1 MKPKLLTIAWL
12 CFVASSLYGQEV
24 IFEDNFETGTFGAQ
38 WTARPNIDGGQNGIA
53 EIFTNSDGSSYV
65 RLGKSSDAGGFTT
78 NALDLNLDLAGQ
90 TDVELLFA
98 IYNYYDETQDED
110 GLYMSD
116 DGGSTFTKVFDFMP
130 GSWCDLAWGSFP
142 PLSISKLAAD
152 HGLNLNDQFVIR
164 FQQYDNAN
172 FGTFG
177 DEDGFYLD
185 DVVVRSSPDVHVQLP
200 VDDDFDDGVIPNHW
214 RAALADQTT
223 DDPNSI
229 TPIRVQRLQSNTN
242 RTNYYLQMGGTCDGE
257 FYTNAYDLLLDLAG
271 ETEVE
276 MWFDIYDF
284 SDENHAN
291 DGLFFSDDGGDT
303 FVKVF
308 SFNPEQWCNEWG
320 SYAPFDVDKLARE
333 NGLTLSSQFVIRF
346 QQYDNADFG
355 TFGDE
360 DGIRL
365 DNVRVRVPPISHA
378 SLPFEDD
385 FNTGM
390 MKTAWS
396 WAQATESTSDTTT
409 IIPSGYFAL
418 NSDANQT
425 NYWVEM
431 GQECDG
437 SFATNALDLH
447 LDLSGKSQVAL
458 TFDVNDRWDESQP
471 LMEGLYFSD
480 NGGASF
486 QQVYAFEPE
495 NWCDNTWSNFAP
507 FDVDALAAAAGL
519 SLTDQFIIRF
529 QQYDNAD
536 FSSSGDED
544 GIRIDNVKVYEPQ
557 PTYVTAPF
565 SESFDDFDL
574 PGAFQWAQP
583 VTTIRED
590 LRVEP
595 SLFDV
600 RADANRTN
608 YYLVLGNSCDGI
620 FTTSALDLHL
630 DASLG
635 TQLILSYDI
644 WDRGEEFTPEMD
656 AIFFSNDGGETF
668 TKVID
673 WDFTEIPNAQWIS
686 RELNITDLANNA
698 SLALTNTFVVRF
710 QRYDDSDFSTSGDE
724 DGIYLDN
731 FNFEASNTAPVVANA
746 LQDSTILTSE
756 AFTFTFPENT
766 FSDADGNDLS
776 YTSTLEDGTALPSWL
791 TFDAEERTFSG
802 TPVGSDVGSIS
813 IKVTADDGNGGTAD
827 ATFVLTVNT
836 EPVLTNA
843 ISDQEGTEGEPF
855 TFTFPDDT
863 FSDADGDDLS
873 YTARLDDGSTLPS
886 WLTFTGTSRTFS
898 GTPDGGDVGT
908 ITVKVIANDGKGA
921 TAEDSF
927 TISINAKPSLANPIA
942 DQNALVDEAFGLT
955 FPANTF
961 ADADGD
967 ELTYTATL
975 ADDSALPAWLAF
987 DGATRS
993 FSGTATSSDV
1003 GSITVKVTAADGKGA
1018 TAEDRFVLT
1027 INTAPVLV
1035 NALSDQRATEN
1046 EPFTFVVP
1054 ATTFSDADGDALTY
1068 TVTLEDGTALPAWL
1082 TFDTGSLTFSGTPG
1096 TSDLGLIGI
1105 TIIVDDGKGATAE
1118 DSFDITVRVPM
1129 PSLSDFSPKRGWVG
1143 DILTLTGEKLDLV
1156 TAISLNGTAA
1166 DFTLVDANTIEVVV
1180 PDGTTTGSIIL
1191 TYAGGQVESTTNFT
1205 MDIVTSLREN
1215 RERSFSVYPNPGP
1228 GIFIVETNYHESQD
1242 ISYEVYS
1249 LSGTTV
1255 AKGLVTSA
1263 ITEIDLRNYPNG
1275 TYLIVL
1281 LSDQGRSVTRVI
1293 KK

>member
-24 IFEDNFETGTFGAQ
+24 IFEDDFETGTFGAQ

-78 NALDLNLDLAGQ
+78 NALDLSLDLTGQ

-98 IYNYYDETQDED
+98 INNYSDETQDAD

-116 DGGSTFTKVFDFMP
+116 DGGSTFTKVFDFKP
-130 GSWCDLAWGSFP
+130 GFWCADAWGSFP
-142 PLSISKLAAD
+142 PLSVSKLATD
-152 HGLNLNDQFVIR
+152 HGLTLNSQFVIR
-164 FQQYDNAN
+164 FQQYDNHD
-172 FGTFG
+172 FSWSGSG
-177 DEDGFYLD
+177 RDGFSLD
-185 DVVVRSSPDVHVQLP
+185 NVVVRTSPAVHAKLP
-200 VDDDFDDGVIPNHW
+200 VDDDFDDRDIPDHW
-214 RAALADQTT
+214 QVALPDQTT

-229 TPIRVQRLQSNTN
+229 TPIRVQGIDSDAN
-242 RTNYYLQMGGTCDGE
+242 RTDYYLEMGGTCDGE

-271 ETEVE
+271 EIEVE
-276 MWFDIYDF
+276 MWFDIYGF
-284 SDENHAN
+284 SDENHPN

-308 SFNPEQWCNEWG
+308 SFNPEQWCDEWG

-346 QQYDNADFG
+346 QQYDNHDFSWSG
-355 TFGDE
+355 SGR
-360 DGIRL
+360 DGMRL
-365 DNVRVRVPPISHA
+365 DNVRVRVPPISYS

-385 FNTGM
+385 FNTGT

-396 WAQATESTSDTTT
+396 WAQATESTTDTTT
-409 IIPSGYFAL
+409 IIPSGYFDL
-418 NSDANQT
+418 KSDANQT

-431 GQECDG
+431 GKDCDG

-447 LDLSGKSQVAL
+447 LDLSEQSQVAL
-458 TFDVNDRWDESQP
+458 TFDVNDVRDESQP

-480 NGGASF
+480 DGGASF
-486 QQVYAFEPE
+486 EQVYAFEPE
-495 NWCDNTWSNFAP
+495 NWCNNAWSNFAP
-507 FDVDALAAAAGL
+507 FDVDALAAANGL

-536 FSSSGDED
+536 FSASGRESD
-544 GIRIDNVKVYEPQ
+544 GMRIDNIKVYEPQ
-557 PTYVTAPF
+557 PSYVTAPF
-565 SESFDDFDL
+565 SESFNNQDL
-574 PGAFQWAQP
+574 PSAFQWAQP

-590 LRVEP
+590 LRVQP

-600 RADANRTN
+600 QPDANRTN
-608 YYLVLGNSCDGI
+608 YYLFMGNSCDGI
-620 FTTSALDLHL
+620 FTTSAVDLHL

-644 WDRGEEFTPEMD
+644 TDRGEEFTPDMD

-668 TKVID
+668 TKAMD
-673 WDFTEIPNAQWIS
+673 WDFSKIPNGRWVTQD
-686 RELNITDLANNA
+686 LNITDLANDA
-698 SLALTNTFVVRF
+698 GLALTNTFIVRF
-710 QRYDDSDFSTSGDE
+710 QRYDDADG

-731 FNFEASNTAPVVANA
+731 FSFVASNTAPVVANA
-746 LQDSTILTSE
+746 LADSTILTSE

-766 FSDADGNDLS
+766 FSDVDGNDLS
-776 YTSTLEDGTALPSWL
+776 YAATLDDGTALPSWL
-791 TFDAEERTFSG
+791 TFDAATRTFSG
-802 TPVGSDVGSIS
+802 TPEASDVGSIN
-813 IKVTADDGNGGTAD
+813 IKVTADDGNGGTAED
-827 ATFVLTVNT
+827 TFALTVNT
-836 EPVLTNA
+836 APVLANA
-843 ISDQEGTEGEPF
+843 ISDQEGITGEPF

-873 YTARLDDGSTLPS
+873 YTAMLDDGSTLPS
-886 WLTFTGTSRTFS
+886 WLTFTGTSRTFG
-898 GTPDGGDVGT
+898 GTPGGGDAGT
-908 ITVKVIANDGKGA
+908 LTVKVIADDGKGA

-927 TISINAKPSLANPIA
+927 TISINAKPSLANPID
-942 DQNALVDEAFGLT
+942 DQNALVDEAFGFT

-1003 GSITVKVTAADGKGA
+1003 GSITIKVTAVDGKGA
-1018 TAEDRFVLT
+1018 TAEDRFVLI

-1035 NALSDQRATEN
+1035 NALSDQNATEN

-1054 ATTFSDADGDALTY
+1054 ATTFSDADDDDLTY
-1068 TVTLEDGTALPAWL
+1068 TATLEDGSALPAWL

-1096 TSDLGLIGI
+1096 SSDLGSIGI
-1105 TIIVDDGKGATAE
+1105 TITVDDGKGATAA
-1118 DSFDITVRVPM
+1118 DSFEITVTVPM

-1143 DILTLTGEKLDLV
+1143 DKLTLTGEKLDLV

-1166 DFTLVDANTIEVVV
+1166 DFTLVDANTLEVVV

-1191 TYAGGQVESTTNFT
+1191 TYAGGQVESATNFT

-1242 ISYEVYS
+1242 ISYQVYD
-1249 LSGTTV
+1249 LSGKTV

-1275 TYLIVL
+1275 TYIIVL

-1293 KK
+1293 KQ